1 MYNKMLNEELL
12 FKWESIKQLLEKK
25 DSSIVNPDVQEYYP
39 KRDSSSTIVI
49 ENNLDAIIL
58 VDAKT
63 NTIVYV
69 NEAAIAIFNRKK
81 EKIILSNANSLMR
94 NFKSVVIKKIKEKA
108 FDQEDSVDLI
118 QPGGKAINCSM
129 KLFPYSDELLG
140 IVAKD
145 ISVIQQVS
153 HELSVSSEVYKR
165 LIDNLPGFVYKCKN
179 DKDWSM
185 LFMSDQ
191 VHEITGYAAN
201 EIVKNNIISYAEL
214 IREDYRA
221 EVWESVQEA
230 VDQKKRFNITYP
242 IIHKNSKQVWLS
254 ERGVGVYDSKGELTH
269 IEGFVVNHTETIRNE
284 QIQQLVFNISTAV
297 SSAENLESLIKLI
310 KDQLGEIIDTTNF
323 YIALYD
329 SQSDTFT
336 LPFFKD
342 EKDAVN
348 SIPAGKTMT
357 KYVVE
362 TKKSLLANIK
372 KKKELVKLGKLEY
385 KGTLSKVWLGVPLF
399 LEGNIIG
406 VLAVQSYEDENAF
419 TENDMKMLEFVSDQI
434 SLSIHRKKSE
444 DELKEALFKAEQA
457 DRLKSSFLANMSHEI
472 RTPMNGI
479 LGFTELLKDDDIT
492 KEEKLQFLKIIDKSG
507 HRMLNIINDLIDV
520 SKVDAGLM
528 EVHISGVDVYE
539 VTSYLYSFFLPEVEA
554 KKMKLILN
562 HGTKSGSFFMETD
575 GEKLYA
581 ILTNLIKNAI
591 KYSNEG
597 EVNFGYTDKGKNI
610 EFYVKDTGIGIP
622 DEKKKDV
629 FNRFVQLNS
638 TTDPFTEGSGLGLT
652 ITKAYTELL
661 GGKIWFESEVN
672 KGSSFYFRIPIN
684 SLAKKII

>member
-1 MYNKMLNEELL
+1 MNNNILSKELL
-12 FKWESIKQLLEKK
+12 LKWERIKQLWEENDL
-25 DSSIVNPDVQEYYP
+25 SSANYNSQEYFP
-39 KRDSSSTIVI
+39 QKDSSSTIVI

-63 NTIVYV
+63 KAIVYI
-69 NEAAIAIFNRKK
+69 NEAASELFSREK
-81 EKIILSNANSLMR
+81 EDILLSNADTLIQ
-94 NFKSVVIKKIKEKA
+94 NFKSAVIKKIDDKSFEKE
-108 FDQEDSVDLI
+108 DQLDIL
-118 QPGGKAINCSM
+118 QPNGKVINCSM
-129 KLFPYSDELLG
+129 KFFPYSDDLLG

-145 ISVIQQVS
+145 ITVLEQVS
-153 HELSVSSEVYKR
+153 HELNEHAEVYKR
-165 LIDNLPGFVYKCKN
+165 LIDNLPGFIYKCKN
-179 DKDWSM
+179 DSDWSM
-185 LFMSDQ
+185 IFMSDQ
-191 VHEITGYAAN
+191 VHEITGYTA
-201 EIVKNNIISYAEL
+201 EDLVKNSVITYAEL
-214 IREDYRA
+214 IREDHRKK
-221 EVWESVQEA
+221 VWETIQDALE
-230 VDQKKRFNITYP
+230 QKKRFDITYP

-254 ERGVGVYDSKGELTH
+254 ERGVGVYDSKGELRY
-269 IEGFVVNHTETIRNE
+269 IEGFVVNYTETIRNE

-297 SSAENLESLIKLI
+297 SSAENLESLIKMI

-329 SQSDTFT
+329 HQTDTFT

-385 KGTLSKVWLGVPLF
+385 KGTLSKVWLGVPLI
-399 LEGNIIG
+399 LKDDIIG

-419 TENDMKMLEFVSDQI
+419 TENDLRMLEFVSDQI

-444 DELKEALFKAEQA
+444 DDLKEALYKAEQA

-479 LGFTELLKDDDIT
+479 LGFTELLKEDDIT
-492 KEEKLQFLKIIDKSG
+492 RDEKLQFLKIIERSG

-528 EVHISGVDVYE
+528 EVHISGVDVFE
-539 VTSYLYSFFLPEVEA
+539 VTAYLHSFFLPEAEA
-554 KKMKLILN
+554 KKLKLVLN
-562 HGTKSGSFFMETD
+562 HGTESGSYFMETD

-591 KYSNEG
+591 KYSNKG
-597 EVNFGYTDKGKNI
+597 QVSFGYTDKGKDI

-622 DEKKKDV
+622 EEKKKDV

-661 GGKIWFESEVN
+661 GGKIWFESEVD

-684 SLAKKII
+684 SVPKKMI